1 MFTQFMTAFTA
12 TFLPLIGYLF
22 LLPFLFV
29 LVLTYLN
36 RNSKQLLVNQF
47 GLQAQVYCGGLGIIL
62 HETSHLLT
70 ALLFRHKIIDY
81 KLLVLPWHLNADST
95 EQALGYVKHAA
106 TKKLWPTLG
115 NLFIGIAPI
124 FGCTAAMYLSTY
136 LLLPVTYRRLEAFVT
151 APSGAALQWL
161 LGSFALSSLP
171 LLLLWLVLITNITL
185 GGFDL
190 SPADFKNAATGV
202 LPTLLLLL
210 VISGLIAILGRSDV
224 ATALIEHVGL
234 MTVSWLIMFV
244 LVSVL
249 LNGLLRL
256 LRLVH

>member
-1 MFTQFMTAFTA
+1 MLTQFMAAFLA
-12 TFLPLIGYLF
+12 ICLPLIGYLF

-36 RNSKQLLVNQF
+36 RNSKQMLVNQF
-47 GLQAQVYCGGLGIIL
+47 GLQAQVYLGGLGIVL

-70 ALLFRHKIIDY
+70 ALLFHHKIIDY
-81 KLLVLPWHLNADST
+81 KLLVLPWHLNANST

-106 TKKLWPTLG
+106 TKRFWPTMG

-136 LLLPVTYRRLEAFVT
+136 LLLPVTYQRLEIFVT
-151 APSGAALQWL
+151 NPSGDALQWL
-161 LGSFALSSLP
+161 LGSFSLSSLP
-171 LLLLWLVLITNITL
+171 LLLIWLVLITNITL

-190 SPADFKNAATGV
+190 SPADFKNSATGV
-202 LPTLLLLL
+202 LPTLLLVLI
-210 VISGLIAILGRSDV
+210 ISGLIAILGLSD
-224 ATALIEHVGL
+224 TAAKLIEHAGL
-234 MTVSWLIMFV
+234 MIVSWLIM
-244 LVSVL
+244 SVIISLL
-249 LNGLLRL
+249 LNGLLRV